1 MNECQ
6 SMHMSESF
14 ATDAQK
20 TKEKKSK
27 AKIERL
33 VKKKTTLSTFS
44 FQI

>member
-20 TKEKKSK
+20 TKEKKKQSK
-27 AKIERL
+27 NRKAG
-33 VKKKTTLSTFS
+33 
-44 FQI
+44 